1 MMPEGSELIK
11 GLKKGQMTAY
21 KQLFVKYYDLI
32 CRFLDTIVPNR
43 QISEDLA
50 QNVFMK
56 IWQRR
61 AALDEHLSIRN
72 YLYVLAK
79 NAGIDYLRTN
89 HLVEFGDEYD
99 DIHDDDDANKYFQY
113 YDTLSH
119 VKTIVN
125 NMPVQ
130 RKKIFIMSRYEKM
143 PNKEIADALGLSV
156 RTVEKHLE
164 LAMKDIKRSISS

>member
-1 MMPEGSELIK
+1 MKSEESELIK
-11 GLKKGQMTAY
+11 DLKKGQMSAY
-21 KQLFVKYYDLI
+21 KQIFVRYFDLI
-32 CRFLDTIVPNR
+32 CRFLDTIVSNR

-61 AALDEHLSIRN
+61 ASLDEHLSIKN

-89 HLVEFGDEYD
+89 HLIELKEDYEHIEDEGSTE
-99 DIHDDDDANKYFQY
+99 IFQY
-113 YDTLSH
+113 YDTLNH
-119 VKTIVN
+119 VKQIIDK
-125 NMPVQ
+125 MPAQ
-130 RKKIFIMSRYEKM
+130 RKKIFLMSRNENM
-143 PNKEIADALGLSV
+143 SNKDIAYYLGLSV

-164 LAMKDIKRSISS
+164 LAIKDIRRNISS